1 LSRAGLEKEAHFLSF
16 FPFREKGSEGNMPK
30 EILIIEDEQGILM
43 SLKDEFE
50 MEGYAVHT
58 AEDGENGLE
67 LARQLKPDLIILDI
81 MLPVLD
87 GHEVC
92 RKLRMEGNTIP
103 IIMLTVKDKEAD
115 KVLGLGLG
123 ADDYVTKPFSFP
135 ELTAR
140 VKALLRRTEDRVKDL
155 TSYSFGN
162 IQLDFE
168 KYEAKK
174 GGDVL
179 DLTTLEFHM
188 LKFFIQN
195 KGKVISRDGFLD
207 RIWGEDNV
215 SVSYRTVDTHISN
228 IRKKIEEN
236 PASPKHILS
245 IRSAGYKFV
254 D

>member
-1 LSRAGLEKEAHFLSF
+1 
-16 FPFREKGSEGNMPK
+16 MPK
-30 EILIIEDEQGILM
+30 KILIIEDEPGILV

-50 MEGYAVHT
+50 SQGYVVYA
-58 AEDGENGLE
+58 AEDGEEGLE
-67 LARQLKPDLIILDI
+67 LARGEKPDLIILDI

-87 GHEVC
+87 GYEVC
-92 RKLRMEGNTIP
+92 KRLRMEGDNTP
-103 IIMLTVKDKEAD
+103 IIMLTVKDKEVD
-115 KVLGLGLG
+115 KVLGLELG
-123 ADDYVTKPFSFP
+123 ADDYVTKPFSFR

-140 VKALLRRTEDRVKDL
+140 VKAVFRRTEERLKDL
-155 TSYSFGN
+155 TRFGFGN
-162 IQLDFE
+162 VELDFE

-174 GGDVL
+174 GGQKL

-195 KGKVISRDGFLD
+195 KGKVLSRDNFLD

-215 SVSYRTVDTHISN
+215 SVSFRTVDSHVAN
-228 IRKKIEEN
+228 IRKKIEDE

-245 IRSAGYKFV
+245 IRSIGYKFV